1 MQPMSTTDNR
11 GEVMEVVAAADMPDF
26 KPSKLRFVVALL
38 QCLSCGLNGFILQ
51 TYVAIW
57 WIVSDTYAV
66 ESTKINWMSMVYAV
80 MFIPGSMLSIY
91 LYAKFG
97 LSYCLIG
104 GALLNFA
111 STWIRAIGGFSY
123 NAPDVPDIYGMYD
136 GMYAA
141 ANTSAMAYP
150 VTDSVKASNSFSVQ
164 LFGQILGA
172 LGQPLLLN
180 APPRYATTAQQHP
193 TLNFNSQNNLTR
205 ISISPLFVYVYFP
218 PSFFNYYFNSC
229 LFSLPLSIPISHLY
243 AESPT
248 IGSPRA
254 SETSSCTS

>member
-1 MQPMSTTDNR
+1 LKWFTAHLPTQINMEPISDQIPVETR
-11 GEVMEVVAAADMPDF
+11 KEVIEVMGAADLPDF

-141 ANTSAMAYP
+141 ANISALAYP
-150 VTDSVKASNSFSVQ
+150 VTSSVKASNSFSVQ

-180 APPRYATTAQQHP
+180 APPRYDHTAQINCHSPRFYPFSPP
-193 TLNFNSQNNLTR
+193 TSTHLQLRYYIFR
-205 ISISPLFVYVYFP
+205 FISPTHV
-218 PSFFNYYFNSC
+218 FFF
-229 LFSLPLSIPISHLY
+229 
-243 AESPT
+243 
-248 IGSPRA
+248 
-254 SETSSCTS
+254 